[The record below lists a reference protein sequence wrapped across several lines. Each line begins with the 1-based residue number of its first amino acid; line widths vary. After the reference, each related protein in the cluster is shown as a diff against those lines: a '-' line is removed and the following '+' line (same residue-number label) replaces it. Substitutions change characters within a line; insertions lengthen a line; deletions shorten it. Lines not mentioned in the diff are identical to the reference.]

1 MSDVKKALEDMG
13 YTNITSSGPYLRM
26 KPVYRDSSSDT
37 ILSVHSTKGYFV
49 DFSKQI
55 KGNFEQLTKL
65 SLGLSSIEEAK
76 EFLANNSVVIKE
88 DAEEFDE
95 QRPKIFKKESLS
107 KLIRDHSYWVNRG
120 VSERVLE
127 KFEGGTALAG
137 KMQDRYVFPIF
148 NSRSQLVGV
157 SGRYL
162 KPLAEKS
169 KIPKW
174 KHVGS
179 KSFWVYP
186 AFVNIKTLKKD
197 KEVILVESIGDMLAL
212 WNQGI
217 TNCLVTFGLTIQRGV
232 LNCLLKLNCKRVIIS
247 FNNDENLRGNEAAEK
262 AQNQLLNFF
271 DEDQTKI
278 ALPSRNDFGE
288 MSGEEILDW
297 KSKI

>member
-1 MSDVKKALEDMG
+1 MSDVKRALEDMG

-26 KPVYRDSSSDT
+26 KPMYRDSSSDT
-37 ILSVHSTKGYFV
+37 ILSVHATKGYFV

-76 EFLANNSVVIKE
+76 EFLSSNSVVIKE
-88 DAEEFDE
+88 DTEEFDDR
-95 QRPKIFKKESLS
+95 RPKIFKKGSLS
-107 KLIRDHSYWVNRG
+107 KIIKDHSYWVNRG
-120 VSERVLE
+120 VPENILE
-127 KFEGGTALAG
+127 KFEGGTVLAG

-148 NSRSQLVGV
+148 NSKRQLAGV

-174 KHVGS
+174 KHVGT

-232 LNCLLKLNCKRVIIS
+232 LNCLLKLNCRKIVIS

-262 AQNQLLNFF
+262 ARNQLLNFF
-271 DEDQTKI
+271 DDEQVKI
-278 ALPSRNDFGE
+278 TLPSRNDFGE
-288 MSGEEILDW
+288 MNRKEILDW
-297 KSKI
+297 KLKI